1 MMSSFY
7 QRCSML
13 QNLCH
18 ARQLLV
24 TLGTESFK
32 DYFEK
37 MFNLDKKEAKKTG
50 FAKLVKQSD
59 EYTKCVGYIE
69 ETLKASNHPK
79 LRKLAEIL
87 TIFFSDEQHKD
98 KSKVIVFT

>member
-1 MMSSFY
+1 
-7 QRCSML
+7 ML

-50 FAKLVKQSD
+50 FAKLVK
-59 EYTKCVGYIE
+59 
-69 ETLKASNHPK
+69 
-79 LRKLAEIL
+79 
-87 TIFFSDEQHKD
+87 
-98 KSKVIVFT
+98 